1 MKLTQ
6 QGILHDKTAIFQERL
21 SFNIGRYDAG
31 VAENPD
37 HMGRVRL
44 LSSRDT
50 LVTLPRPKQV

>member
-6 QGILHDKTAIFQERL
+6 QGILQDKIAIFQERL
-21 SFNIGRYDAG
+21 SFDIGRYDDG

-37 HMGRVRL
+37 RMGRVRL

-50 LVTLPRPKQV
+50 